1 MSEPRIVDGLL
12 FGADETVAR
21 WVNRICCGEAKSFDP
36 CVAIGLVKG
45 EGLAGGIVFFDHRGN
60 DIQIAM
66 AGAGLRL
73 VPPRTLAR
81 AFGYAFNQ
89 LGLTRITAEIAVSN
103 ARSIRA
109 AERLGFVR
117 EGVKRRAARDGGHVA
132 VYGLLKKDFK
142 LKGYL

>member
-1 MSEPRIVDGLL
+1 MNPRIVDGLL
-12 FGADETVAR
+12 FGADEVVAR
-21 WVNRICCGEAKSFDP
+21 WVSKMASGEGKIEVP
-36 CVAIGLVKG
+36 CVAIGLVKD
-45 EGLAGGIVFFDHRGN
+45 EALAGGIVFYDHRGN

-89 LGLTRITAEIAVSN
+89 LGLTRVTAEIALSN
-103 ARSIRA
+103 ERSISA
-109 AERLGFVR
+109 ARRLGFVR
-117 EGVKRRAARDGGHVA
+117 EGVKRRAAKDGGHVG
-132 VYGLLKKDFK
+132 VFGLLKKDFK

>member
-1 MSEPRIVDGLL
+1 MNPRIVDGLL
-12 FGADETVAR
+12 FGADEVVAR
-21 WVNRICCGEAKSFDP
+21 WVSKMASGEGKIEVP
-36 CVAIGLVKG
+36 CVAIGLVKD
-45 EGLAGGIVFFDHRGN
+45 EALAGGIVFYDHRGN

-89 LGLTRITAEIAVSN
+89 LGLSRVTAEIALSN
-103 ARSIRA
+103 ERSISA
-109 AERLGFVR
+109 AQRLGFVR
-117 EGVKRRAARDGGHVA
+117 EGVKRRAANDGGHVG
-132 VYGLLKKDFK
+132 VFGLLKKDFK